1 MNGIFRHNEYGFVRG
16 GGRLMARRTSSRRK
30 LEAFTQGIHYVRAAE
45 ESRRR
50 ATKRAIR
57 AGELRWEENVHGK
70 SAYIVDSVTGFASK
84 NLAMFIREIPP
95 GAATGTHHHNF
106 EAVAY
111 VLEGR
116 GHDVHDGRA
125 VRWRTGDGLYIP
137 PMVSHQHVNDDPRA
151 PAWLLFIAN
160 WPLLNH
166 LGITT
171 FVQTGQAPRSSRARA
186 AAPARRGGRSGP
198 AGIGASTR
206 RGSRISRVRIGA
218 PAGRGSL
225 TSRVRIGAPAGRG
238 SRTSRVRIGALAGR
252 GGRSGRGRIAGSG
265 RRGVR

>member
-1 MNGIFRHNEYGFVRG
+1 
-16 GGRLMARRTSSRRK
+16 MARRRSSRRK

-45 ESRRR
+45 QSRRR

-57 AGELRWEENVHGK
+57 ARELRWEDNVHGK
-70 SAYIVDSVTGFASK
+70 SAYIVDSVTGFASR

-111 VLEGR
+111 VLDGR
-116 GHDVHDGRA
+116 GHDVHDGRV

-137 PMVSHQHVNDDPRA
+137 PMVSHQHVNDDPA
-151 PAWLLFIAN
+151 ESAWLLFIAN

-171 FVQTGQAPRSSRARA
+171 FVQTERAPRSRRARITGT
-186 AAPARRGGRSGP
+186 RVRGRS
-198 AGIGASTR
+198 TNR
-206 RGSRISRVRIGA
+206 RR
-218 PAGRGSL
+218 
-225 TSRVRIGAPAGRG
+225 
-238 SRTSRVRIGALAGR
+238 
-252 GGRSGRGRIAGSG
+252 RIAGRS
-265 RRGVR
+265 

>member
-1 MNGIFRHNEYGFVRG
+1 
-16 GGRLMARRTSSRRK
+16 MARRTSSRRK
-30 LEAFTQGIHYVRAAE
+30 LEAFAQGVHYVRAAAE
-45 ESRRR
+45 NRRR

-57 AGELRWEENVHGK
+57 ARELRWEDNVHGK

-116 GHDVHDGRA
+116 GHDVHDGRP
-125 VRWRTGDGLYIP
+125 VRWRAGDGLYIP
-137 PMVSHQHVNDDPRA
+137 PMVSHQHVNDDPEKS
-151 PAWLLFIAN
+151 AWLLFIAN

-171 FVQTGQAPRSSRARA
+171 FVQTGEAHRPRRTRMA
-186 AAPARRGGRSGP
+186 AHARRD
-198 AGIGASTR
+198 
-206 RGSRISRVRIGA
+206 
-218 PAGRGSL
+218 
-225 TSRVRIGAPAGRG
+225 
-238 SRTSRVRIGALAGR
+238 
-252 GGRSGRGRIAGSG
+252 GRSGRARTGRSARMDRRSG
-265 RRGVR
+265 RARSARQRRR

>member
-1 MNGIFRHNEYGFVRG
+1 
-16 GGRLMARRTSSRRK
+16 MARRRSSRRK

-45 ESRRR
+45 QSRRR

-57 AGELRWEENVHGK
+57 ARELRWEDNVHGK

-84 NLAMFIREIPP
+84 NLAMFVREIPP

-111 VLEGR
+111 VLDGR
-116 GHDVHDGRA
+116 GHDVHDGRV

-137 PMVSHQHVNDDPRA
+137 PMVSHQHVNDDPVES
-151 PAWLLFIAN
+151 AWLLFIAN

-171 FVQTGQAPRSSRARA
+171 FVQTEEAPRLRRARVA
-186 AAPARRGGRSGP
+186 ARGWRDGR
-198 AGIGASTR
+198 T
-206 RGSRISRVRIGA
+206 
-218 PAGRGSL
+218 
-225 TSRVRIGAPAGRG
+225 
-238 SRTSRVRIGALAGR
+238 
-252 GGRSGRGRIAGSG
+252 GRGRTGGTARMRGPSRRRRIARTRVKGRAIG
-265 RRGVR
+265 RRRRIAAGRS

>member
-1 MNGIFRHNEYGFVRG
+1 MAARSGADRQMRTFVER
-16 GGRLMARRTSSRRK
+16 
-30 LEAFTQGIHYVRAAE
+30 IHYVREAV

-57 AGELRWEENVHGK
+57 AQALRWENNLHGR
-70 SAYIVDSVTGFASK
+70 SAYIVDSVTGFNSK

-95 GAATGTHHHNF
+95 GGATGSHHHNF

-125 VRWRTGDGLYIP
+125 VRWQRGDGLYIP
-137 PMVSHQHVNDDPRA
+137 PMVVHRHVNDDRTR
-151 PAWLLFIAN
+151 PARLLFIAN

-171 FVQTGQAPRSSRARA
+171 FVQLSKAPRA
-186 AAPARRGGRSGP
+186 ARR
-198 AGIGASTR
+198 
-206 RGSRISRVRIGA
+206 
-218 PAGRGSL
+218 
-225 TSRVRIGAPAGRG
+225 
-238 SRTSRVRIGALAGR
+238 
-252 GGRSGRGRIAGSG
+252 RGR
-265 RRGVR
+265 

>member
-1 MNGIFRHNEYGFVRG
+1 
-16 GGRLMARRTSSRRK
+16 MARRTSSRRK
-30 LEAFTQGIHYVRAAE
+30 LEAFTQGIHYVRAAA

-57 AGELRWEENVHGK
+57 ARELRWEENVHGK

-84 NLAMFIREIPP
+84 NLAMFVREIPP

-111 VLEGR
+111 VLDGR
-116 GHDVHDGRA
+116 GHDVHDGRV

-137 PMVSHQHVNDDPRA
+137 PMVSHQHVNDDSEESA
-151 PAWLLFIAN
+151 LLLFIAN

-171 FVQTGQAPRSSRARA
+171 FVQTEEAPRRRRARIARARA
-186 AAPARRGGRSGP
+186 NGRSMGRRRRIAARRKRIAAGRS
-198 AGIGASTR
+198 
-206 RGSRISRVRIGA
+206 
-218 PAGRGSL
+218 
-225 TSRVRIGAPAGRG
+225 
-238 SRTSRVRIGALAGR
+238 
-252 GGRSGRGRIAGSG
+252 
-265 RRGVR
+265 